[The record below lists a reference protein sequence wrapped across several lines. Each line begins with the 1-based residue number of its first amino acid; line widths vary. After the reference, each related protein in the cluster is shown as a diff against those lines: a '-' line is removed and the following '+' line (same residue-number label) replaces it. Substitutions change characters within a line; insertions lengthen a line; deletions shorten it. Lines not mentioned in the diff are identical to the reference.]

1 MFARWYFETVV
12 IKNCEENLPS
22 ASPISLQAQ
31 SIGISSSVWEQILT
45 FANRWL
51 LVKGDPKVNDKRAL
65 CWAYKHIVEET
76 TPPDVTGSSD
86 VSDPD
91 FLKKFEDMV
100 KQFEDMVK
108 KDVSIPA
115 WGATLPED
123 SAFAKSFTENAKT
136 LAINNIPD
144 SNTPIPGMGGWFTC
158 KDLRRLA
165 LNPDGTEVELLT
177 RLQDF
182 LCLSTSSDKRIH
194 VLNGTEI
201 GMDTSRS
208 MREVSITLPFQ
219 CDKYRGIFNIASLGS
234 QSKHKKPNKT
244 NFTHQ
249 VCIFLILSIY
259 LCC

>member
-1 MFARWYFETVV
+1 M
-12 IKNCEENLPS
+12 PS

-31 SIGISSSVWEQILT
+31 WIGIGISSSVWEQILT
-45 FANRWL
+45 FANRCL
-51 LVKGDPKVNDKRAL
+51 LVKGKGADFKVNDKIKVYDQKAL
-65 CWAYKHIVEET
+65 CWAYKLIVEDT
-76 TPPDVTGSSD
+76 TPADVTGSSD

-91 FLKKFEDMV
+91 FLK
-100 KQFEDMVK
+100 QFEDMV

-144 SNTPIPGMGGWFTC
+144 TNIPIPGYTLLTY
-158 KDLRRLA
+158 KDLGRLVA
-165 LNPDGTEVELLT
+165 SPDGTEVELLT
-177 RLQDF
+177 RLQDL
-182 LCLSTSSDKRIH
+182 LCLNTTTDKQIH
-194 VLNGTEI
+194 VLKGIAT

-219 CDKYRGIFNIASLGS
+219 CDTCRGIFNIASLGS
-234 QSKHKKPNKT
+234 QSTHKKPNKN

>member
-1 MFARWYFETVV
+1 M
-12 IKNCEENLPS
+12 PS

-51 LVKGDPKVNDKRAL
+51 LVNKGANFKINDKIAL
-65 CWAYKHIVEET
+65 CWAYKQIVEET
-76 TPPDVTGSSD
+76 TPADVTGSSD

-91 FLKKFEDMV
+91 FLKQFEDMV
-100 KQFEDMVK
+100 KQFEDMV

-115 WGATLPED
+115 WGATLPEV

-136 LAINNIPD
+136 FAINNIPD
-144 SNTPIPGMGGWFTC
+144 SNTPIPGHTLFTC
-158 KDLRRLA
+158 KDLRRLVA
-165 LNPDGTEVELLT
+165 SPDETEVELLT

-182 LCLSTSSDKRIH
+182 LCIHTTSERRVH
-194 VLNGTEI
+194 VLKGITT

-219 CDKYRGIFNIASLGS
+219 YDKYRGIFNIASLGS

>member
-1 MFARWYFETVV
+1 M
-12 IKNCEENLPS
+12 PS

-51 LVKGDPKVNDKRAL
+51 LVKGADFKINDKIAL
-65 CWAYKHIVEET
+65 RWAYKLIVEET
-76 TPPDVTGSSD
+76 TPADVTGSSD

-91 FLKKFEDMV
+91 FLKQFEDMV
-100 KQFEDMVK
+100 KQFEDMV

-123 SAFAKSFTENAKT
+123 SAFAKSFTEKAKT

-144 SNTPIPGMGGWFTC
+144 SNTPIPGHTLFTC
-158 KDLRRLA
+158 KDLRRLVA
-165 LNPDGTEVELLT
+165 SPDETEVELLT

-182 LCLSTSSDKRIH
+182 LCINTTSERRVH
-194 VLNGTEI
+194 VLKGTTT

-219 CDKYRGIFNIASLGS
+219 CDACQGIFNIAPVDPQSPS
-234 QSKHKKPNKT
+234 QSQSNNPNY
-244 NFTHQ
+244 THQ

>member
-1 MFARWYFETVV
+1 
-12 IKNCEENLPS
+12 LPPE
-22 ASPISLQAQ
+22 SPISLQAQ
-31 SIGISSSVWEQILT
+31 WIGITSSVREKVIT

-51 LVKGDPKVNDKRAL
+51 LVMGADSRVQDKRAL
-65 CWAYKHIVEET
+65 LWAYLQIVGEA
-76 TPPDVTGSSD
+76 TPADVTGSSD
-86 VSDPD
+86 VSDHLA
-91 FLKKFEDMV
+91 FLD
-100 KQFEDMVK
+100 QFEDMVG
-108 KDVSIPA
+108 DVSIPA
-115 WGATLPED
+115 WGATLPEV

-182 LCLSTSSDKRIH
+182 LCLNTTSHKRIH
-194 VLNGTEI
+194 VLKGTTTGI
-201 GMDTSRS
+201 DTSRS

-219 CDKYRGIFNIASLGS
+219 CDACQGIFNVAPVDPQSSS
-234 QSKHKKPNKT
+234 QSQSNNPNY
-244 NFTHQ
+244 THQ